1 MANTKLPARL
11 LDTSAIP
18 ALNVTGDLTVDT
30 TTLRVDST
38 NNRVGIGVASS
49 KTTLNIG
56 ANDSGQGPI
65 LTLEN
70 TDTSITTGDVIGQID
85 FYANDGSTNGTGPKV
100 NIKAVAQSSAG
111 TVTELTFGTSPS
123 SSATAIERMRIDAS
137 GLVGIGTNN
146 PVKLLHLS
154 ESADGSKLRITR
166 AGVSEWDFSI
176 GNTSTLTGVGAGAL
190 EILPQNS
197 GTANELAIG
206 TAGSAVPL
214 VHITNSQNYFKN
226 NVGIGTDSPGDI
238 SLKVHSNDSDD
249 YIAIF
254 KQNHASNLG
263 TVQIDTPSDSNARPS
278 RFDFAR
284 GGVNKWKT
292 GMVYG
297 DSSNGW
303 GLSDATGSGTA
314 LQQTR
319 FLVQPGGSV
328 GIGTT
333 SPDGALT
340 VNSTATTGDMIAR
353 FQYGSNDNDVKGIRV
368 NAPNVSGTQAYADFA
383 VDPETGNLGIG
394 AGTSSGNLP
403 IGQAN
408 MNNAAIVVTSPAG
421 AAGVGEAIDF
431 QPGES
436 HTRTSVREQH
446 HFGASDVNVQF
457 RRFIYAASGFS
468 NPTKNIITFTA
479 SGNYPQACV
488 YAKVRQMGVS
498 VNRAVLAEGMISV
511 EKDSGASS
519 WDVDY
524 ATMSNGTTGYS
535 DVSTDFWPIARIGTS
550 VKPAWT
556 TSINGN
562 SITIGILCNRS
573 TNYDRYIIEVEMFS
587 HQSMSH
593 SWEA

>member
-30 TTLRVDST
+30 TTLKVDST
-38 NNRVGIGVASS
+38 NNRVGIGSAAP
-49 KTTLNIG
+49 
-56 ANDSGQGPI
+56 ANKLDIKGTVGFEA
-65 LTLEN
+65 TN
-70 TDTSITTGDVIGQID
+70 
-85 FYANDGSTNGTGPKV
+85 STNRWLAYTYTDNTFRLNYNGSGADEVT
-100 NIKAVAQSSAG
+100 ILSSG
-111 TVTELTFGTSPS
+111 N
-123 SSATAIERMRIDAS
+123 
-137 GLVGIGTNN
+137 VGIGTDS
-146 PVKLLHLS
+146 PAKLLHLS

-278 RFDFAR
+278 RLDFAR

-319 FLVQPGGSV
+319 FLVQPGGNVGIAKTSLTTWSSGYNALQIGGRSFIGAHSSSDLYLGQNAYFNSGWKYEDSAAASLTQHSGGAITHFVTSAGTADNAITWTTGLHITPTGNV
-328 GIGTT
+328 GIGTG
-333 SPDGALT
+333 SPDTLLELRKDT
-340 VNSTATTGDMIAR
+340 
-353 FQYGSNDNDVKGIRV
+353 
-368 NAPNVSGTQAYADFA
+368 
-383 VDPETGNLGIG
+383 
-394 AGTSSGNLP
+394 AGTGYGVYPTLSIRNDDSAGY
-403 IGQAN
+403 G
-408 MNNAAIVVTSPAG
+408 AIH
-421 AAGVGEAIDF
+421 F
-431 QPGES
+431 QEGS
-436 HTRTSVREQH
+436 TQEQEL
-446 HFGASDVNVQF
+446 
-457 RRFIYAASGFS
+457 
-468 NPTKNIITFTA
+468 K
-479 SGNYPQACV
+479 
-488 YAKVRQMGVS
+488 
-498 VNRAVLAEGMISV
+498 
-511 EKDSGASS
+511 
-519 WDVDY
+519 
-524 ATMSNGTTGYS
+524 
-535 DVSTDFWPIARIGTS
+535 
-550 VKPAWT
+550 
-556 TSINGN
+556 
-562 SITIGILCNRS
+562 
-573 TNYDRYIIEVEMFS
+573 
-587 HQSMSH
+587 
-593 SWEA
+593 